1 MLFRSMLGVTD
12 PRLPFAAPEIM
23 APVGEQPHVAAAR
36 TYSVFAVRWPVLGD
50 PSRQGQGL
58 PSSVA
63 EGLLLQPAA
72 AAAKAA
78 VVVIPDAGQTPEQLA
93 GLQPGLEPAQQTA
106 RLLAEAGCRVV
117 VPAVVSRQ
125 REKRL
130 NRADLTQREYLHRA
144 AFELGRTLVG
154 YEVQTVL
161 SLVDWYSRSKPEL
174 PIGVYG
180 FGEGGME
187 ALFAAALD
195 TRIQVCGVSGFF

>member
-1 MLFRSMLGVTD
+1 M
-12 PRLPFAAPEIM
+12 
-23 APVGEQPHVAAAR
+23 
-36 TYSVFAVRWPVLGD
+36 
-50 PSRQGQGL
+50 
-58 PSSVA
+58 A
-63 EGLLLQPAA
+63 EGLLLEPA

-154 YEVQTVL
+154 YEVRVGLTGIPDISRITAGVPRVKTTGGNFFASIAMPTVA
-161 SLVDWYSRSKPEL
+161 SARAIS
-174 PIGVYG
+174 
-180 FGEGGME
+180 
-187 ALFAAALD
+187 
-195 TRIQVCGVSGFF
+195 